1 MGIWISHRDRS
12 LARHMISGKFGG
24 PFLITTKG
32 AKHEVTEI
40 SKGKR
45 HHVAKVDL
53 KEVVEEK
60 DTVGLF
66 FNTLSAS
73 EANTGNRAVGRG
85 RNLNFAIVPSKMG

>member
-1 MGIWISHRDRS
+1 
-12 LARHMISGKFGG
+12 MISGKFGG

-45 HHVAKVDL
+45 HHVAKIDL
-53 KEVVEEK
+53 KEVVEK
-60 DTVGLF
+60 NTVGLF

-85 RNLNFAIVPSKMG
+85 RNLNFAIVPSKVG

>member
-1 MGIWISHRDRS
+1 
-12 LARHMISGKFGG
+12 MISGKFGG

-32 AKHEVTEI
+32 AKREVTEI

-85 RNLNFAIVPSKMG
+85 RNLNFAIVPSKVG